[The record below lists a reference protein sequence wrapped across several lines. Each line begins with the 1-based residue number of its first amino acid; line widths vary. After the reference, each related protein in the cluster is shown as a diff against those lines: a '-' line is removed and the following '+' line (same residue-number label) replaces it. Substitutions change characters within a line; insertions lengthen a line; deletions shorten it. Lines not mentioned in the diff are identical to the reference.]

1 MLQFASVFTA
11 GFGFAELA
19 AMTDLDE
26 SPLLDC
32 VDEALAE
39 ELVHPLGAERYTFA
53 HALVRQ
59 TSYEEMSSS
68 RLELEPDQT
77 AAISVI
83 TLGELR
89 AGVALAN
96 DPQTRAARQAR
107 LAAVRSVFRP
117 LPADETVAE
126 AYGDVLATAR
136 SQKWTSKATD
146 LLIIAIARST
156 GRILRTLDHAQAQL
170 AEAVGVSARS

>member
-1 MLQFASVFTA
+1 VADDIVHA
-11 GFGFAELA
+11 
-19 AMTDLDE
+19 
-26 SPLLDC
+26 LLD
-32 VDEALAE
+32 
-39 ELVHPLGAERYTFA
+39 
-53 HALVRQ
+53 
-59 TSYEEMSSS
+59 TSVLIASAG

-89 AGVALAN
+89 AGVTLAN
-96 DPQTRAARQAR
+96 DPETRAARQAR
-107 LAAVRSVFRP
+107 LTAVRRVFRP
-117 LPADETVAE
+117 LPVDEAVAE

-136 SQKWTSKATD
+136 SQKRTSKATD
-146 LLIIAIARST
+146 LLIIATARST